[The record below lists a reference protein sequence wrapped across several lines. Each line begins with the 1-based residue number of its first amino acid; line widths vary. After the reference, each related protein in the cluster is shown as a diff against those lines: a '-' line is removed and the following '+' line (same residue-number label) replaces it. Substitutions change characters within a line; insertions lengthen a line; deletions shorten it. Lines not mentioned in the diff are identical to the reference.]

1 LKIAQVN
8 VFFTPFMV
16 GGAEWYVYN
25 VSRELTRKGHDV
37 HVFTAAKCNG
47 TEAKASEVI
56 DGINVHRLP
65 MRIDWSYRMKVWKGL
80 GEALTAGSFDVIHTY
95 DYAQP
100 HSRVALRAAEKTDSA
115 TALTV
120 FDVHSMIP
128 RTWYKQFPMK
138 LMEGYLGKRTLPS
151 ADKVLVRAPNL
162 IPPLL
167 KLGGDADRMVVTPS
181 GVRDESLGVFDE
193 KSFMTKY
200 QITGWPIILFLGR
213 LNPLKGPQ
221 HLLEAAPSILK
232 EFPDASFVF
241 VGADQSG
248 YSETLRTQAS
258 KLGITRA
265 VRFLGPIY
273 DFQQKMQAYASATV
287 FVLPTTY
294 EGTSQAI
301 FEAMS
306 QAKPVVAT
314 KVGGIPYQITDG
326 VEGFLVEYGDS
337 RALAGKIA
345 EVLKDPVLAAELG
358 RRGKERVQGNRYSV
372 LTANLEKIYEQA
384 EAGS

>member
-1 LKIAQVN
+1 
-8 VFFTPFMV
+8 
-16 GGAEWYVYN
+16 
-25 VSRELTRKGHDV
+25 
-37 HVFTAAKCNG
+37 
-47 TEAKASEVI
+47 
-56 DGINVHRLP
+56 
-65 MRIDWSYRMKVWKGL
+65 
-80 GEALTAGSFDVIHTY
+80 
-95 DYAQP
+95 
-100 HSRVALRAAEKTDSA
+100 
-115 TALTV
+115 
-120 FDVHSMIP
+120 
-128 RTWYKQFPMK
+128 
-138 LMEGYLGKRTLPS
+138 
-151 ADKVLVRAPNL
+151 
-162 IPPLL
+162 
-167 KLGGDADRMVVTPS
+167 MVVTPS

-200 QITGWPIILFLGR
+200 RITGWPVILFLGR

-221 HLLEAAPSILK
+221 HLLEAAPTILK

-258 KLGITRA
+258 KLEITSA

-273 DFQQKMQAYASATV
+273 DFQEKMQAYASATV

-314 KVGGIPYQITDG
+314 NVGGIPYQITDG

-345 EVLKDPVLAAELG
+345 EVLKDPALAAELG